1 MRIRR
6 LSPVECIDRGRFIG
20 YLLSKKEG
28 RTGSPEKPLSA
39 LGALGYKNYWTLSL
53 MRYLSTASPG
63 IRLGGKHRSSN
74 HTLPELQYSLS
85 NLDISTAT
93 SMTTEDICSV
103 LMQQG
108 MIQNKRDTT
117 PFSPAMKP
125 SPGQSIR
132 FVRGRKNGTTRKHLQ
147 RKQTDDD
154 FSRGPFV
161 PPKDYEIVWDPEAVK
176 TYLDKWNEK
185 GYLTL
190 KPEKLKWSPF
200 ILQRTTKPVT
210 NAPLTTMDRGTEVK
224 IVDVTVKKD
233 EAGKLRSGLVV
244 EERIRTP
251 SVSTPRDDESSAGSS
266 LHTQD
271 QAMSPA
277 STSRLKAQVERDRKL
292 ALKLANT
299 STPSTRRTRLRS
311 RDASTPQVG
320 HTPVPD
326 TPTTRTRRA
335 NGVQGP
341 NGTSGTSDVR
351 SPSITSTVSRLRGRE
366 MRSRSGSAARS
377 TITRSRSALKTPSI
391 ADHEDGDDEE
401 GKGDDRDAE
410 GDEDGDG
417 DYIDVDID
425 VDEDEKLAMRL
436 AEEEVKRV
444 PMKRL
449 RSRSGTASNYQ
460 SSDFFPQAHLEEDIL
475 ASSGPGIKRSDS
487 SRSLTRKK
495 RMRIDSSPIMEDSLA
510 LPPEEDKH
518 SPPAATL
525 IVPAAVEPV
534 DIPVNGFGINGAH
547 SSPVSIKAD
556 SPPTLKMEG
565 IPEADLDI
573 VASLAALKNGG
584 RFSGVPS
591 IVKDQT
597 ATVVIVTP
605 VHADTHSTNPNQI
618 SDQAFDN
625 PDIEVINDH
634 GFNGNPSDLLGP
646 RMEEEEDEYG
656 DLDAEGELDDEEGI
670 DIVAVL

>member
-1 MRIRR
+1 
-6 LSPVECIDRGRFIG
+6 
-20 YLLSKKEG
+20 
-28 RTGSPEKPLSA
+28 
-39 LGALGYKNYWTLSL
+39 
-53 MRYLSTASPG
+53 
-63 IRLGGKHRSSN
+63 
-74 HTLPELQYSLS
+74 
-85 NLDISTAT
+85 
-93 SMTTEDICSV
+93 MTTEDICSV
-103 LMQQG
+103 LTQQG
-108 MIQNKRDTT
+108 MIQNKRDIT

-154 FSRGPFV
+154 SHRGPFV
-161 PPKDYEIVWDPEAVK
+161 PPKDYEIVWDSESVK
-176 TYLDKWNEK
+176 GYLDKWNEK

-200 ILQRTTKPVT
+200 ILQRTTRPVT
-210 NAPLTTMDRGTEVK
+210 NTLLTTMDRGTEVK

-233 EAGKLRSGLVV
+233 EDGKSRSGLVV
-244 EERIRTP
+244 EGGLRTP

-277 STSRLKAQVERDRKL
+277 STSRLKAQLERDHRL

-299 STPSTRRTRLRS
+299 TTPSTRRTRLRS
-311 RDASTPQVG
+311 RDASTPQTG

-326 TPTTRTRRA
+326 TPTTRSRRT
-335 NGVQGP
+335 NGVQGSKGISATP
-341 NGTSGTSDVR
+341 NVR
-351 SPSITSTVSRLRGRE
+351 SPSITSTVSRLRDRE
-366 MRSRSGSAARS
+366 RRSRSGSAARS
-377 TITRSRSALKTPSI
+377 TITRSRSALKTPSV
-391 ADHEDGDDEE
+391 ADLEDGDDEGE
-401 GKGDDRDAE
+401 KGDERDAE

-425 VDEDEKLAMRL
+425 VDEDEKLAMRF
-436 AEEEVKRV
+436 AEEETKRV

-449 RSRSGTASNYQ
+449 RSRSGTASNYHG
-460 SSDFFPQAHLEEDIL
+460 SDFFPPAHLDEDVL

-487 SRSLTRKK
+487 SRSLTRK
-495 RMRIDSSPIMEDSLA
+495 RMRIDSSPIMEDSLT
-510 LPPEEDKH
+510 LPPEEEKH
-518 SPPAATL
+518 SPPPATL
-525 IVPAAVEPV
+525 VVPVAVERGDV
-534 DIPVNGFGINGAH
+534 PVNGSEVNGTH
-547 SSPVSIKAD
+547 SSFTSVKAD

-573 VASLAALKNGG
+573 VASLAALKSGG
-584 RFSGVPS
+584 RFADVPS
-591 IVKDQT
+591 IVKDQ
-597 ATVVIVTP
+597 AAAVVIVTP
-605 VHADTHSTNPNQI
+605 VPADAHCVNPNQI
-618 SDQAFDN
+618 SNQVFED
-625 PDIEVINDH
+625 PDIEVIDDR
-634 GFNGNPSDLLGP
+634 GFSGNPSDPLGP

>member
-1 MRIRR
+1 VVSIGPLDARSPNYSFNR
-6 LSPVECIDRGRFIG
+6 LI
-20 YLLSKKEG
+20 
-28 RTGSPEKPLSA
+28 
-39 LGALGYKNYWTLSL
+39 
-53 MRYLSTASPG
+53 
-63 IRLGGKHRSSN
+63 
-74 HTLPELQYSLS
+74 
-85 NLDISTAT
+85 LDISTAT
-93 SMTTEDICSV
+93 SMTTEDICLV
-103 LMQQG
+103 LTQQG
-108 MIQNKRDTT
+108 MIQNKRDIT

-132 FVRGRKNGTTRKHLQ
+132 FVRTRKNGAARKHLQ

-154 FSRGPFV
+154 FPRGPFV
-161 PPKDYEIVWDPEAVK
+161 PPKDYEIVWDPEVVK
-176 TYLDKWNEK
+176 AYLDKWNEK

-200 ILQRTTKPVT
+200 ILQRTTKPAT

-233 EAGKLRSGLVV
+233 EDGKSRSGLVV
-244 EERIRTP
+244 EDRLHTP
-251 SVSTPRDDESSAGSS
+251 SASTPRDDESSAGSS

-271 QAMSPA
+271 QAMSPG

-311 RDASTPQVG
+311 RDGSTPQAS

-326 TPTTRTRRA
+326 TPTTRSRRT
-335 NGVQGP
+335 NGVQGS
-341 NGTSGTSDVR
+341 NGMSGTPDMR

-377 TITRSRSALKTPSI
+377 AITRSRSALKTPSI
-391 ADHEDGDDEE
+391 TGLEDGDDEGE
-401 GKGDDRDAE
+401 KGDDRDAE

-436 AEEEVKRV
+436 AEEEAKRV

-460 SSDFFPQAHLEEDIL
+460 GSDFFPPAHLDEDVL

-495 RMRIDSSPIMEDSLA
+495 RMRIDSSPIMEDSLT
-510 LPPEEDKH
+510 LPPEEEKH
-518 SPPAATL
+518 PPPATL
-525 IVPAAVEPV
+525 VVPVAVERV
-534 DIPVNGFGINGAH
+534 EVPVNGSGLNGTH
-547 SSPVSIKAD
+547 SSSTSAKAD
-556 SPPTLKMEG
+556 SPPILKMEG

-573 VASLAALKNGG
+573 VASLAALRNGG
-584 RFSGVPS
+584 RFPDVRST
-591 IVKDQT
+591 VKDQA

-605 VHADTHSTNPNQI
+605 VPDDVHSTNQNQI
-618 SDQAFDN
+618 LNQAFDD
-625 PDIEVINDH
+625 PDIEVIDDH
-634 GFNGNPSDLLGP
+634 GFTGNPSDPLGP
-646 RMEEEEDEYG
+646 RMDEDEDEYG